1 MQHNTY
7 KPLFLPN
14 SLTTTAIPSL
24 TLPPQLPFETVD
36 TVLANVPPV
45 VHTAVNLIMS
55 DPASAMLASRLPADG
70 VGLVRMEFL
79 LSNIIRVH
87 PLALFRYP
95 KYVDELTADAISNIL
110 EANGYDSSAPDV
122 GETFFQNTVCEGIAT
137 MAAAFHPRP
146 VVIRL
151 SDFKSNEYRGLIG
164 GVAVEDEE
172 ENPMLGLYVL
182 RTTHCTPALTRN
194 HTRTH

>member
-1 MQHNTY
+1 
-7 KPLFLPN
+7 
-14 SLTTTAIPSL
+14 
-24 TLPPQLPFETVD
+24 
-36 TVLANVPPV
+36 
-45 VHTAVNLIMS
+45 
-55 DPASAMLASRLPADG
+55 MLASRLPADG

-79 LSNIIRVH
+79 LSNVIRVH

-182 RTTHCTPALTRN
+182 RATHYTPALTRN
-194 HTRTH
+194 HTLTNTDCHAEPFVALSHHGHPKPRRRPLPLQSLRRVHVHGG